1 VEKETPVVATPI
13 ETNSKPIT
21 KKVTEITS
29 PALPSSTTTRSVS
42 SQTETISPSTTVN
55 PSSTRAKSTLN
66 LNSIFKAKEQPP
78 TVITQ
83 IEEPVNVKPL
93 TEEQLR
99 EAWAE
104 YARLRK
110 DQVAEFHLLSR
121 EVDLNGSIVTVALA
135 NSVEEPLLQSMMT
148 DLVTYLR
155 NRLSNPT
162 IKVES
167 VMKEMDVKKMAY
179 TNKEKFDLL
188 AEKNP
193 MLKELKERLG
203 LDTDF

>member
-1 VEKETPVVATPI
+1 VITPI
-13 ETNSKPIT
+13 E
-21 KKVTEITS
+21 
-29 PALPSSTTTRSVS
+29 
-42 SQTETISPSTTVN
+42 
-55 PSSTRAKSTLN
+55 
-66 LNSIFKAKEQPP
+66 
-78 TVITQ
+78 
-83 IEEPVNVKPL
+83 EPLDVRPL

-121 EVDLNGSIVTVALA
+121 KMDVNGSIVTVALA

-155 NRLSNPT
+155 TRLSNPT
-162 IKVES
+162 IKIES
-167 VMKEMDVKKMAY
+167 VLQAMDAKKMAY

-193 MLKELKERLG
+193 VLKELKERLG
-203 LDTDF
+203 LDPDF

>member
-1 VEKETPVVATPI
+1 VAAPPNTAPAEATAQPETIAQ
-13 ETNSKPIT
+13 
-21 KKVTEITS
+21 EITVPP
-29 PALPSSTTTRSVS
+29 PAPSR
-42 SQTETISPSTTVN
+42 P
-55 PSSTRAKSTLN
+55 KSTFN
-66 LNSIFKAKEQPP
+66 LNSILKAKDQPP
-78 TVITQ
+78 ALITP
-83 IEEPVNVKPL
+83 IDEPVNVKPL
-93 TEEQLR
+93 TDEQLR

-121 EVDLNGSIVTVALA
+121 QMDINGSVVTVALA
-135 NSVEEPLLQSMMT
+135 NTVEEPLLQSMMT

-155 NRLSNPT
+155 TRLSNPT
-162 IKVES
+162 IKIES
-167 VMKEMDVKKMAY
+167 VMQQADAKKIAY

-203 LDTDF
+203 LDPDF

>member
-1 VEKETPVVATPI
+1 LPPTPTLVPQPETVSPV
-13 ETNSKPIT
+13 S
-21 KKVTEITS
+21 TS
-29 PALPSSTTTRSVS
+29 T
-42 SQTETISPSTTVN
+42 
-55 PSSTRAKSTLN
+55 PSSTRTKSTFDLK
-66 LNSIFKAKEQPP
+66 SILLAKEQPP
-78 TVITQ
+78 TVITP
-83 IEEPVNVKPL
+83 IEEPVDVKPL
-93 TEEQLR
+93 NKEQLR

-121 EVDLNGSIVTVALA
+121 QVDLNGSIVTVALA
-135 NSVEEPLLQSMMT
+135 NTVEEPLLQSMMT

-162 IKVES
+162 LKIES
-167 VMKEMDVKKMAY
+167 VMQESEAKKIAY

-193 MLKELKERLG
+193 MLKELRERLG
-203 LDTDF
+203 LDPDF

>member
-1 VEKETPVVATPI
+1 MPLENSSKTPETPQPLSRGR
-13 ETNSKPIT
+13 ETASPTIS
-21 KKVTEITS
+21 S
-29 PALPSSTTTRSVS
+29 PA
-42 SQTETISPSTTVN
+42 
-55 PSSTRAKSTLN
+55 STRAKSTFN
-66 LNSIFKAKEQPP
+66 LNSILKAKEQPP

-83 IEEPVNVKPL
+83 IDEPVDVKPL

-121 EVDLNGSIVTVALA
+121 EIDLNGSIVTVALA
-135 NSVEEPLLQSMMT
+135 NTVEEPLLQSMMS

-162 IKVES
+162 IKIES
-167 VMKEMDVKKMAY
+167 VMQESDKKKIAY

-193 MLKELKERLG
+193 LLKELKERLG
-203 LDTDF
+203 LDPDF

>member
-1 VEKETPVVATPI
+1 LSSATETV
-13 ETNSKPIT
+13 
-21 KKVTEITS
+21 S
-29 PALPSSTTTRSVS
+29 PATSSPV
-42 SQTETISPSTTVN
+42 
-55 PSSTRAKSTLN
+55 STRAKSTFN
-66 LNSIFKAKEQPP
+66 LNSILKAKEQPP
-78 TVITQ
+78 TVITP
-83 IEEPVNVKPL
+83 IEEPVDVKPL
-93 TEEQLR
+93 TPEQLR

-121 EVDLNGSIVTVALA
+121 EIDLNGSIVTVALA
-135 NSVEEPLLQSMMT
+135 NTVEEPLLQSMMT

-162 IKVES
+162 IKIES
-167 VMKEMDVKKMAY
+167 VMKESGKKKIAY

-193 MLKELKERLG
+193 LLKELKERLG
-203 LDTDF
+203 LDPDF

>member
-1 VEKETPVVATPI
+1 VFP
-13 ETNSKPIT
+13 
-21 KKVTEITS
+21 
-29 PALPSSTTTRSVS
+29 
-42 SQTETISPSTTVN
+42 QTETVSPILQSVT
-55 PSSTRAKSTLN
+55 PSSSSPRVKSTLN
-66 LNSIFKAKEQPP
+66 LNLILKAKEQPP

-83 IEEPVNVKPL
+83 IEEPVDVKPL
-93 TEEQLR
+93 TEDQLR

-110 DQVAEFHLLSR
+110 NQVAEFHLLSR
-121 EVDLNGSIVTVALA
+121 EIDLNGSVVTVALA
-135 NSVEEPLLQSMMT
+135 NTVEEPLLQSMMA

-155 NRLSNPT
+155 NRLSNPS
-162 IKVES
+162 IKIES
-167 VMKEMDVKKMAY
+167 VMKEADAKKIAY

-203 LDTDF
+203 LDPDF

>member
-1 VEKETPVVATPI
+1 MITPI
-13 ETNSKPIT
+13 E
-21 KKVTEITS
+21 
-29 PALPSSTTTRSVS
+29 
-42 SQTETISPSTTVN
+42 
-55 PSSTRAKSTLN
+55 
-66 LNSIFKAKEQPP
+66 
-78 TVITQ
+78 
-83 IEEPVNVKPL
+83 EPLDVRPL

-121 EVDLNGSIVTVALA
+121 KMDVNGSIVTVALA

-155 NRLSNPT
+155 TRLSNPT
-162 IKVES
+162 IKIES
-167 VMKEMDVKKMAY
+167 VLQAMDAKKMAY

-193 MLKELKERLG
+193 VLKELKERLG
-203 LDTDF
+203 LDPDF

>member
-1 VEKETPVVATPI
+1 MEITPI
-13 ETNSKPIT
+13 EEPI
-21 KKVTEITS
+21 
-29 PALPSSTTTRSVS
+29 
-42 SQTETISPSTTVN
+42 
-55 PSSTRAKSTLN
+55 
-66 LNSIFKAKEQPP
+66 
-78 TVITQ
+78 
-83 IEEPVNVKPL
+83 NVKPL
-93 TEEQLR
+93 TENQLR
-99 EAWAE
+99 EAWSA

-121 EVDLNGSIVTVALA
+121 EIDLNGSIVTVALA
-135 NSVEEPLLQSMMT
+135 NTVEEPLLQSMMT
-148 DLVTYLR
+148 DLVSYLR

-162 IKVES
+162 IKIES
-167 VMKEMDVKKMAY
+167 VMKEADAKKIAY

>member
-1 VEKETPVVATPI
+1 MTLKTAPAFDSPAIEKSATRSEPLPSLSPAI
-13 ETNSKPIT
+13 ETTPPIT
-21 KKVTEITS
+21 SS
-29 PALPSSTTTRSVS
+29 PTPA
-42 SQTETISPSTTVN
+42 
-55 PSSTRAKSTLN
+55 RAKSTFN
-66 LNSIFKAKEQPP
+66 LNSILKAKAQPP
-78 TVITQ
+78 SVITP
-83 IEEPVNVKPL
+83 IEEPRDVKPL

-99 EAWAE
+99 EAWAD

-121 EVDLNGSIVTVALA
+121 EIDLNGSIVTVALA
-135 NSVEEPLLQSMMT
+135 NTVEEPLLQSMMT

-162 IKVES
+162 IKIES
-167 VMKEMDVKKMAY
+167 VMKEADKKKIAY

-188 AEKNP
+188 AEKNH

-203 LDTDF
+203 LDPDF

>member
-1 VEKETPVVATPI
+1 VSPQTEKPV
-13 ETNSKPIT
+13 
-21 KKVTEITS
+21 
-29 PALPSSTTTRSVS
+29 PSQPEQASEN
-42 SQTETISPSTTVN
+42 SQTPLSKS
-55 PSSTRAKSTLN
+55 SSTRVKSTFD
-66 LNSIFKAKEQPP
+66 LNSILKAKEQPP
-78 TVITQ
+78 VVITQ

-93 TEEQLR
+93 TEEQVK

-135 NSVEEPLLQSMMT
+135 NTVEEPLLQSMMT

-167 VMKEMDVKKMAY
+167 VMKEVDVKKMAY

-193 MLKELKERLG
+193 ILTAAESCSSDLRASSRP
-203 LDTDF
+203 

>member
-1 VEKETPVVATPI
+1 MEKETQVSNAVEI
-13 ETNSKPIT
+13 ISKTDSPRPADMPRSVGT
-21 KKVTEITS
+21 QTEIS
-29 PALPSSTTTRSVS
+29 NPISTKS
-42 SQTETISPSTTVN
+42 ETPKSAAP
-55 PSSTRAKSTLN
+55 TRAKSTFD
-66 LNSIFKAKEQPP
+66 LNSILKAKEQPP

-93 TEEQLR
+93 TEEQVK

-135 NSVEEPLLQSMMT
+135 NTVEEPLLQSMMT

-167 VMKEMDVKKMAY
+167 VMKEVDVKKMAY

-193 MLKELKERLG
+193 ILKELKDRFG
-203 LDTDF
+203 LDPDF